1 MDSNDKS
8 NLNGIQMEIYT
19 HLKSMKLPAM
29 AEAYREQAVDQ
40 NYELKP
46 FEERLGTI
54 IDAEWDARR
63 SKKISRL
70 MKAATLR
77 YQDASFDDS
86 LNDASRKLN
95 TGLISSLS
103 DGSWINKG
111 KNLLITGLTGA
122 GKTYLSNA
130 FCVQAIQHFH
140 PARYL
145 KASRLMEEMEKARI
159 QQQYMDYID
168 KTSRL
173 DLLVIDDFGLMQ
185 LDLDKCRDLFEIIDS
200 REGRKSTVIVSQ
212 YPVSGWFEMFRNDTY
227 ADACMSRITNNAYR
241 IEMNGR
247 NMRGNTA
254 A

>member
-1 MDSNDKS
+1 
-8 NLNGIQMEIYT
+8 
-19 HLKSMKLPAM
+19 MKLPAM
-29 AEAYREQAVDQ
+29 AESYREQAMDP
-40 NYELKP
+40 NTDLKP
-46 FEERLGTI
+46 FEERFSSLVTS
-54 IDAEWDARR
+54 EWDSRR
-63 SKKISRL
+63 SKRISRL

-86 LNDASRKLN
+86 LNEPDRKLN
-95 TGLISSLS
+95 TEVIGNLCN
-103 DGSWINKG
+103 GQWITQG

-130 FCVQAIQHFH
+130 YCVQAIQHFRTV
-140 PARYL
+140 RYL
-145 KASRLMEEMEKARI
+145 KASRLMEEMEKARAN
-159 QQQYMDYID
+159 QQYMDYID

-212 YPVSGWFEMFRNDTY
+212 YPVKDWFDMFKNDTY
-227 ADACMSRITNNAYR
+227 ADACMSRMTNKAYR

-247 NMRGNTA
+247 NMRGDA

>member
-1 MDSNDKS
+1 MKNEEELTDK
-8 NLNGIQMEIYT
+8 QRETYA
-19 HLKSMKLPAM
+19 HLKQMKLPAM
-29 AEAYREQAVDQ
+29 AESYLEQAEDP
-40 NYELKP
+40 NADLKP
-46 FEERLGTI
+46 FEDRFGAMVTS
-54 IDAEWDARR
+54 EWDSRR
-63 SKKISRL
+63 SKRISRL

-86 LNDASRKLN
+86 LNEPDRKLN
-95 TGLISSLS
+95 TEVIGTLCN
-103 DGSWINKG
+103 GHWITEG

-130 FCVQAIQHFH
+130 YCVQAIQHFRTV
-140 PARYL
+140 RYL
-145 KASRLMEEMEKARI
+145 KASRLMEEMEKARSN
-159 QQQYMDYID
+159 QQYMDYID

-212 YPVSGWFEMFRNDTY
+212 YPVKDWFDMFKNDTY
-227 ADACMSRITNNAYR
+227 ADACMSRMTNKAYR

-247 NMRGNTA
+247 NMRGDA

>member
-1 MDSNDKS
+1 MESKNS
-8 NLNGIQMEIYT
+8 FNASQLEIYA
-19 HLKSMKLPAM
+19 HLKAMKLPAM
-29 AEAYREQAVDQ
+29 AETYRGQVLDPNSEI
-40 NYELKP
+40 NP
-46 FEERLGTI
+46 FEERFSAI
-54 IDAEWDARR
+54 ITSEWDARR
-63 SKKISRL
+63 SRKIARL

-95 TGLISSLS
+95 TEVISGLYN
-103 DGSWINKG
+103 GQWINEG
-111 KNLLITGLTGA
+111 KNLLITGFTGA

-130 FCVQAIQHFH
+130 FCVQAIQQFH
-140 PARYL
+140 TVRYL
-145 KASRLMEEMEKARI
+145 KASRLMEEMEKARAD
-159 QQQYMDYID
+159 QQYMDYID

-200 REGRKSTVIVSQ
+200 REGRKSTVVVSQ
-212 YPVSGWFEMFRNDTY
+212 YPVSSWFEMFKNDTY

-247 NMRGNTA
+247 NMRGNTVA
-254 A
+254 